1 MARGGIEYSLSRLCA
16 AQRLGPVMLNKGL
29 HIDLA
34 VRILDD
40 ILTRMDAH
48 QSKKRAMLRSLR
60 LAADFDG
67 LTAVV
72 PPRS

>member
-1 MARGGIEYSLSRLCA
+1 
-16 AQRLGPVMLNKGL
+16 MLNKGL